1 MSKNIAIFASG
12 GGSNAQKII
21 QYFQNHENISVGLM
35 ICNKANIG
43 ALAIAEQYNIPS
55 LIISRKQFYETEE
68 LLSVFSDFQIDL
80 IALAGFLWLVPS
92 YLVKAFPNK
101 ILNIHPALL
110 PKYGGKGM
118 YGHFVHEAVKEAGE
132 KESGM
137 TIHYV
142 NEKYDEGNIIFQ
154 AKCEI
159 KETDSVEEI
168 AKKVLNLEHL
178 HYAKVIEKVVMQ

>member
-1 MSKNIAIFASG
+1 MTKNIAIFASG
-12 GGSNAQKII
+12 GGSNALKII
-21 QYFQNHENISVGLM
+21 QYFQNHETISVGLM

-43 ALAIAEQYNIPS
+43 AIAIAEQYNIPS

-68 LLSVFSDFQIDL
+68 LLEILLKYQINL
-80 IALAGFLWLVPS
+80 LVLAGFLWLVPS
-92 YLVKAFPNK
+92 YLVKAYPNK

-118 YGHFVHEAVKEAGE
+118 YGHYVHEAVRAAAE

-142 NEKYDEGNIIFQ
+142 NENYDEGSIIFQ
-154 AKCEI
+154 AKCDLVES
-159 KETDSVEEI
+159 DSPDDI
-168 AKKVLNLEHL
+168 AKKVLSLEHQY
-178 HYAKVIEKVVMQ
+178 YAKIIEKVLTK

>member
-12 GGSNAQKII
+12 GGSNALKII
-21 QYFQNHENISVGLM
+21 QYFEKNQNIKVGLM
-35 ICNKANIG
+35 ICNKSNIG
-43 ALAIAEQYNIPS
+43 ALEIAENYSIPS
-55 LIISRKQFYETEE
+55 IVIKRNQFYETEE
-68 LLSVFSDFQIDL
+68 ILALLTFHKIDFL
-80 IALAGFLWLVPS
+80 VLAGFLWLVPL

-137 TIHYV
+137 TIHFV
-142 NEKYDEGNIIFQ
+142 NDHYDEGGIVFQ
-154 AKCEI
+154 AKCQIEPD
-159 KETDSVEEI
+159 DSAEDI
-168 AKKVLNLEHL
+168 ARKVLALEHQY
-178 HYAKVIEKVVMQ
+178 YASVIENVLTS